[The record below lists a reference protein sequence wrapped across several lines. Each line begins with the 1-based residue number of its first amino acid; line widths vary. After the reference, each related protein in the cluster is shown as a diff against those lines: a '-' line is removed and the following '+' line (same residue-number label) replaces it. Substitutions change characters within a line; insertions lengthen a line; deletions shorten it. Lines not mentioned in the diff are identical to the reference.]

1 MDAPTTAAPD
11 EHHLPAYMG
20 TPDNGEHGLWVSV
33 LDLVLGSTGSLGSAV
48 VNELTSSGKPVRA
61 LVRDPAKARKVFA
74 DPDRVDLVEG
84 SVEDV
89 QTLFHNCVN
98 APYPQWST
106 LPAIHGR
113 ITDAAGRAK
122 ARMVFPG
129 NVYIYGHTGAEKVR
143 EDHPRNPCSRKGR
156 LRLQLEDTFMRLSH
170 DGAVPCVIVRFP
182 DFYGPSAASIADGI
196 FRSALGNKR
205 ARWYGRLDAVHEFI
219 FTSDAARAMVIASG
233 RPDAAGQDF
242 NVPGPDPIR
251 VRDWIDIVFRQ
262 AGFEPKMTG
271 TSPVF
276 VRLAGLFNPIAREF
290 AEMQYL
296 TEEPLILDGSKFSS
310 FFGTKYPAR
319 SYEDGIRETLNWLRT
334 VPPGRVDR

>member
-1 MDAPTTAAPD
+1 
-11 EHHLPAYMG
+11 
-20 TPDNGEHGLWVSV
+20 
-33 LDLVLGSTGSLGSAV
+33 LDLVLGSTGSLGSAI

-61 LVRDPAKARKVFA
+61 LVRDPAKARKVFT
-74 DPDRVDLVEG
+74 DPDRIDLVEG

-89 QTLFHNCVN
+89 RTLGKAFDGIEVFHNCVN
-98 APYPQWST
+98 APYPQWSA

-113 ITDAAGRAK
+113 ITDAAARAK

-129 NVYIYGHTGAEKVR
+129 NVYIYGRTGAEKVR

-156 LRLQLEDTFMRLSH
+156 IRLQLEDTFMRLSQE
-170 DGAVPCVIVRFP
+170 GAVPCVIVRFP
-182 DFYGPSAASIADGI
+182 DFYGPSATSIADGI
-196 FRSALGNKR
+196 FRSALDNKR

-219 FTSDAARAMVIASG
+219 FISDAAKAMVTASE

-251 VRDWIDIVFRQ
+251 VRDWIGIVFRQ

-271 TSPVF
+271 TSPVL
-276 VRLAGLFNPIAREF
+276 VRLTGLFNPIAREF

-310 FFGTKYPAR
+310 FFGMKYPAR
-319 SYEDGIRETLNWLRT
+319 SYEDGIRETLKWLRM
-334 VPPGRVDR
+334 VPPGRADR